1 MIQLLSSSCNDK
13 DRSFIKKTIRK
24 LKIKIKQS
32 SKNQKFNEIDE
43 ESSLSDSKL
52 TINTD
57 EDREEIIRINHNNNA
72 VRFNMNLEIFETNT
86 TTNNNNATT
95 TNDYNDINAML
106 WYSRDEIKFMKSKMS
121 IFVEHMR
128 EKQICHHYDNVTLEK
143 MLENHSNNNYT
154 IQGIEAMIDDDIH
167 CQRIENIK
175 QGIEAVL
182 GEQQKNNHKKRRRRK
197 QNSSDERKINDIANC
212 YIESGNTIR
221 CQQEARSRGIEYHDN
236 LMIVSPTSIVVS
248 PEVVQTKMIEI

>member
-1 MIQLLSSSCNDK
+1 MG
-13 DRSFIKKTIRK
+13 
-24 LKIKIKQS
+24 
-32 SKNQKFNEIDE
+32 
-43 ESSLSDSKL
+43 
-52 TINTD
+52 
-57 EDREEIIRINHNNNA
+57 EIIRINHNNNA

-128 EKQICHHYDNVTLEK
+128 KKQICHHYDNVTLEK

-167 CQRIENIK
+167 CQ
-175 QGIEAVL
+175 
-182 GEQQKNNHKKRRRRK
+182 
-197 QNSSDERKINDIANC
+197 
-212 YIESGNTIR
+212 
-221 CQQEARSRGIEYHDN
+221 
-236 LMIVSPTSIVVS
+236 
-248 PEVVQTKMIEI
+248 